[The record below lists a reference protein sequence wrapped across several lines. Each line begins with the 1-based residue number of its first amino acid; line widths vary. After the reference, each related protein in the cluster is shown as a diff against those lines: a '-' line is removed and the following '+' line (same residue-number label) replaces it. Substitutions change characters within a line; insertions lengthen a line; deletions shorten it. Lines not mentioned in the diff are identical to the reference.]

1 MEGKKPGEPTDVGH
15 HLCSRAW
22 SKGTCGV
29 ERLEH
34 ERRYLEVASA
44 FQVLVRPLQSGG
56 SWSTEKWLH
65 GVCGRE
71 RQLYRGRVER
81 ARGVQAP
88 LRQATADEALLQ
100 VRGQLGCCHS
110 REG

>member
-1 MEGKKPGEPTDVGH
+1 MTRGLGARSVCVGLPLRRPHMEGKKPGEPTDVGH

-44 FQVLVRPLQSGG
+44 FQV
-56 SWSTEKWLH
+56 
-65 GVCGRE
+65 
-71 RQLYRGRVER
+71 
-81 ARGVQAP
+81 
-88 LRQATADEALLQ
+88 Q
-100 VRGQLGCCHS
+100 V
-110 REG
+110 